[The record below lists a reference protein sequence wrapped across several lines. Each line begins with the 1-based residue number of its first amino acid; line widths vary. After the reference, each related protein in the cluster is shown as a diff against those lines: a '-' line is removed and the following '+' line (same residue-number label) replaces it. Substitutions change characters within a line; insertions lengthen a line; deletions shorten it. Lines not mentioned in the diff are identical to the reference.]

1 MASVDNFD
9 IWLWSVFLITGL
21 IYYWLNK
28 KKLIA
33 PDALFVDRRL
43 LIGIIMFLVIWI
55 YSALFEWPS
64 ALISIQSSNKGWDRT
79 LSRQTKIEL
88 KVHKNDSNN
97 LEILH
102 IHGYALELWELLTR
116 IIPASFRNSSSFF
129 DDIVMP

>member
-43 LIGIIMFLVIWI
+43 LIGIIMC
-55 YSALFEWPS
+55 
-64 ALISIQSSNKGWDRT
+64 ISKR
-79 LSRQTKIEL
+79 RQTHI
-88 KVHKNDSNN
+88 VQPVPMVNN
-97 LEILH
+97 NPTVISTTTGGTSMMTTQSTQQTYQPH
-102 IHGYALELWELLTR
+102 VMQQQQPHYQPNAPNMAYA
-116 IIPASFRNSSSFF
+116 
-129 DDIVMP
+129 